1 MKGNATI
8 NRDVAFKAWC
18 RCNASE
24 FERSMNK
31 WLLLFLWFPPCYFLP
46 NSIQQK
52 TCQTPWMVFGF
63 PHFSFYSCMR
73 NMYIFLLGAVLLL
86 KCQPIFLLGAYF
98 CNFSFF
104 FPAHTTAN
112 TIPEVSLCP
121 GRWGRYEWS
130 SFCNPKLLPVVL
142 ENRFSLSDFLQRS
155 QGNSTISFFLCRWRK
170 CSIRGCNC
178 QWMRSYYR
186 I

>member
-1 MKGNATI
+1 MLPS
-8 NRDVAFKAWC
+8 RHDVDVMRVNLKEAW
-18 RCNASE
+18 
-24 FERSMNK
+24 MNGS
-31 WLLLFLWFPPCYFLP
+31 CYSCDFLP
-46 NSIQQK
+46 VIFCLIPFNK
-52 TCQTPWMVFGF
+52 RHRQTPWMVFGF